1 MPYFVRMTLLTK
13 QENNHV
19 TSWLRGS
26 ILFFIKKCR
35 QIWRCIIWAINSP
48 RGNRWYCSDLVRG
61 GHFAPAASLLS
72 PFTRGDA
79 ARRHLRE
86 SQKDWNKFRPCMTC
100 CFLLSSCYHWQCA
113 ERNTTHRLS
122 KKKSSYLKW
131 QSERSPF
138 ATEETAAPHLLSS
151 LCRPA
156 RSAVCTDM
164 NFAMCAPQRG
174 QRLCAAAA
182 AAAAADKWTGNWWRG
197 GGGAGGGGGGGE
209 VVGGLGG
216 ISILVR
222 VDSLKSLEEPF
233 KRFLRG
239 L

>member
-1 MPYFVRMTLLTK
+1 MQPDVISEKAKKTGINLDRAWLASFCWV
-13 QENNHV
+13 HV
-19 TSWLRGS
+19 NVGS
-26 ILFFIKKCR
+26 V
-35 QIWRCIIWAINSP
+35 QNA
-48 RGNRWYCSDLVRG
+48 
-61 GHFAPAASLLS
+61 
-72 PFTRGDA
+72 TRHTDF
-79 ARRHLRE
+79 
-86 SQKDWNKFRPCMTC
+86 Q
-100 CFLLSSCYHWQCA
+100 
-113 ERNTTHRLS
+113 
-122 KKKSSYLKW
+122 KKSSYLKW

-182 AAAAADKWTGNWWRG
+182 AAAAAADDKWTGNWWR
-197 GGGAGGGGGGGE
+197 GGAGGGGGGGE